1 MAEIVKEKDKETRLR
16 IKLEDEYMT
25 LQKKIDDEANL
36 CMVFNLMLWGN

>member
-1 MAEIVKEKDKETRLR
+1 MAEMVKDKDKETRLR

-36 CMVFNLMLWGN
+36 RMVFEAKLN